1 MDKYQALRQFISSF
15 IKGPNQ
21 EAILRSISEQIQ
33 KNEDLAIAVNDQL
46 TISTAIGVYLD
57 KRLAEKGITR
67 PPELGMEDLA
77 FRQMGIQINQAKQIT
92 DAIHTVLA
100 TFYGDDTVRA
110 YTTSGLPA
118 PYLLEAGDDLSFIM
132 ETGEVRTLTLI
143 GDEFESIQNATAEE
157 LADVLTRFIRSDGSQ
172 GYATVFLDV
181 DTGLKYV
188 RIFGAALGPYGLVQI
203 TGGRLQNKLEFP
215 QLRPT
220 ELALNTT
227 VWEITRNL
235 GSTHRFRWVS
245 GPQPLLSEVFIEDL
259 VMIYGMQ
266 FETSGFSGTLKVTNV
281 RPPKTAP
288 AADAGFFEVSIE
300 GTSVLSSSA
309 PDVVPPP
316 NTVNNTYSITVTQN
330 SYDDLKFFF
339 AKKSTPYGRARY
351 ALAWE
356 PRDNLLKIYMPAT
369 TKVVKRDLIGSAHVH
384 MLYGPG
390 EFDGARGHATDPAQ
404 QIIISSDY
412 AFMYPQKGLDDLGV
426 GGTVTYGGGPT
437 VIDIDYIVREDGYT
451 RVFTKTPHGLT
462 GVAQPD
468 GRILSSTIVAIA
480 VGQVLVDDP
489 ANAFLGPYVVD
500 PTADYT
506 ITNQFVKIREKIVAG
521 EKKSTLLV
529 DGVLPNEEGQLIFSL
544 NQDTQESPVKYLA
557 AQSSASA
564 TPVQISTISQNGTTV
579 TVVTAGPHG
588 VIVGQSTLISGTVNF
603 NGAHVITSAPAANVF
618 TFNRTPP
625 GTLFENT
632 GTETPLIDGAVTTLI
647 LDSSYTFK
655 HNHAVGDDITLLS
668 DVRAYTPQPDG
679 TDYGFYITG
688 TADGRV
694 FAAQLMEQITALGIN
709 LEIIIIYPSDE
720 GLGNEGGSADLA
732 DPPTS
737 DKVYVWGG
745 DT

>member
-1 MDKYQALRQFISSF
+1 MDKYKSLRQFISSF

-21 EAILRSISEQIQ
+21 EAILQSIADQLQ
-33 KNEDLAIAVNDQL
+33 KQEDLSIAVNDQL
-46 TISTAIGVYLD
+46 TISTASGVFLD
-57 KRLAEKGITR
+57 KRLAEKNITR

-77 FRQMGIQINQAKQIT
+77 FQQMGIQINAAKQIT

-110 YTTSGLPA
+110 YTTSGQPA
-118 PYLLEAGDDLSFIM
+118 PYNLEAGDDLSFVM
-132 ETGEVRTLTLI
+132 ETGEERTLTLV
-143 GDEFESIQNATAEE
+143 GDEFENAQNATAEE

-172 GYATVFLDV
+172 GYAQVFLDV
-181 DTGLKYV
+181 DTALKYI
-188 RIFGAALGPYGLVQI
+188 RIFGGALGPYGLVQI

-220 ELALNTT
+220 ELAMNTT

-245 GPQPLLSEVFIEDL
+245 GPQPLLSEVFIDDL

-266 FETSGFSGTLKVTNV
+266 FETSGFSGTLKITNV

-300 GTSVLSSSA
+300 GTSALSSSV
-309 PDVVPPP
+309 PDQTPPP
-316 NTVNNTYSITVTQN
+316 NTINNTYSITLTQN
-330 SYDDLKFFF
+330 SYDDLKFFL

-356 PRDNLLKIYMPAT
+356 PQDDLLKIYMPAT

-390 EFDGARGHATDPAQ
+390 EFDGARGHATDPTQ
-404 QIIISSDY
+404 QLIITSDY
-412 AFMYPQKGLDDLGV
+412 AFMYPQNGLDDLGT

-451 RVFTKTPHGLT
+451 RVFTKQPHGLT
-462 GVAQPD
+462 GVTQPD
-468 GRILSSTIVAIA
+468 GRVLSSQIVAIA
-480 VGQVLVDDP
+480 VGQVLTDD
-489 ANAFLGPYVVD
+489 AQNTFRGPYVVD
-500 PTADYT
+500 PTATYT
-506 ITNQFVKIREKIVAG
+506 ITDQYVTLREKIIAG

-529 DGVLPNEEGQLIFSL
+529 DGILPNSEGQLIFSL
-544 NQDTQESPVKYLA
+544 NQDSQESPVKYLA

-564 TPVQISTISQNGTTV
+564 TPVNISTISQNGTTV
-579 TVVTAGPHG
+579 TVTTAGPHG
-588 VIVGQSTLISGTVNF
+588 VIVGQKTLINGTVNF
-603 NGAHVITSAPAANVF
+603 NGQRVVVSAPAANVF
-618 TFNRTPP
+618 TFTKTPSAVI
-625 GTLFENT
+625 FENV
-632 GTETPLIDGAVTTLI
+632 GTETPLINGAVTTLI
-647 LDSSYTFK
+647 MDSSYTFK
-655 HNHAVGDDITLLS
+655 FNHDVGSDITLLS

-679 TDYGFYITG
+679 SDYGFYITG

-694 FAAQLMEQITALGIN
+694 FAAELMQEITALGIK
-709 LEIIIIYPSDE
+709 LEIIIIYPNDV